1 MRRATGWATGATARA
16 MRSAPVRWAATRWA
30 ATATAR
36 RAGRGA
42 DDERD
47 RGTFSLFT
55 AIFAVFVIMLAG
67 LVVDGGL
74 AIHAR
79 ERAADIAEQAARAGA
94 NDIDLTALRQTGEPS
109 VDTATA
115 CEKARELAASYAD
128 QIHAWG
134 CAPSPDQV
142 SVTITIQVEPQLLDI
157 IPGLGPFNMQSTATA
172 RPERGGEG

>member
-1 MRRATGWATGATARA
+1 MRRAMTRATSR
-16 MRSAPVRWAATRWA
+16 
-30 ATATAR
+30 
-36 RAGRGA
+36 
-42 DDERD
+42 DDAKD

-94 NDIDLTALRQTGEPS
+94 DDIDLGALRATGEPS

-115 CEKARELAASYAD
+115 CEKARDLAASYAD
-128 QIHAWG
+128 QISSWT
-134 CAPSPDQV
+134 CDPSPEQV
-142 SVTITIQVEPQLLDI
+142 SVRITIQVEPQLLDI
-157 IPGLGPFNMQSTATA
+157 IPGLGPFTMTSTATA
-172 RPERGGEG
+172 RPERGGDEG